1 MLKAR
6 TRHFLFIFIA
16 LVVGVGLG
24 FLIYESRMRAID
36 KQAHS
41 QIKLRVLALRGVF
54 RSALLKKF
62 EAEKQ
67 IKIELTEANDPEALW
82 DLFDAPSGTP
92 YDIVSLLSYQVPP
105 ALQMTRLA
113 ALNSSTIDWQQISSD
128 FRIIPGDL
136 TRNHAVPILWG
147 LPGMLYQTQKFKDPP
162 ESWTQVLEEKSHAG
176 KIGILRS
183 PIGLLTWINESN
195 SADHFQDEINTD
207 SKKTANATSSRVS
220 KTTAKQTDL
229 ALNRGATKSAS
240 RDANR
245 DESSDVGPSEQDIS
259 QDLKPILTRVKLS
272 QSSLSSQD
280 LIERDDAAEK
290 FDIIQMT
297 AADFESLSPSRKQG
311 WTFVLPQKSSAL
323 WILSLAVTSD
333 SKSQLESQMLLRDLL
348 DNDFAMLLSESSH
361 QSSAL
366 NSVEKSKLAAV
377 FKPSYIKQIPLT
389 KIQME
394 HDFLGARAVRAA
406 LEGESLTTTSTSE

>member
-6 TRHFLFIFIA
+6 TRHFLFILIA
-16 LVVGVGLG
+16 LVVGAGLG
-24 FLIYESRMRAID
+24 ALVYQFRMRAID

-54 RSALLKKF
+54 RPSFLRKL
-62 EAEKQ
+62 ETEKQ

-113 ALNSSTIDWQQISSD
+113 ALSASTIDWQQVSSD
-128 FRIIPGDL
+128 FRIIPGDV
-136 TRNHAVPILWG
+136 TRNHAMPILWG
-147 LPGMLYQTQKFKDPP
+147 LPGMLYRTDKFEEPP
-162 ESWTQVLEEKSHAG
+162 DSWTQVFEEKTHAG

-183 PIGLLTWINESN
+183 PIGILTWINDSKSTNTSQE
-195 SADHFQDEINTD
+195 EIKTD
-207 SKKTANATSSRVS
+207 SKKTVKPSSSKALKAIAKESNRTATREA
-220 KTTAKQTDL
+220 AKE
-229 ALNRGATKSAS
+229 AS
-240 RDANR
+240 R

-259 QDLKPILTRVKLS
+259 QDLKPILKRVKLS

-280 LIERDDAAEK
+280 LIDRDDAAEK
-290 FDIIQMT
+290 FDVIQIT
-297 AADFESLSPSRKQG
+297 AADFESLSPSQKQG

-333 SKSQLESQMLLRDLL
+333 SKLQAESQMLLKDLL
-348 DNDFAMLLSESSH
+348 ESDFASLLSESSH

-377 FKPSYIKQIPLT
+377 FKPSFVKQIPLT

-394 HDFLGARAVRAA
+394 HDFLGARVVHAA
-406 LEGESLTTTSTSE
+406 LEGESVTTSSTSE